1 MTKAQPGE
9 FDFLQGEWRIAHRRL
24 VAGASAW
31 DTFEGEATCWS
42 ILGGVGI
49 VEELRIPAR
58 DFSGM
63 GLRLLDLEAGVWTD
77 FWANAR
83 DGVLTLPAQRG
94 VFADGAGTFY
104 ADHETYKVPGVW
116 DEITTHA
123 CQWRQS
129 ISQDGGV
136 TWNENWIMHW
146 RRA

>member
-24 VAGASAW
+24 VTGASAW

-42 ILGGVGI
+42 ILGGVGS

-83 DGVLTLPAQRG
+83 NGVLTLPAQRG

-104 ADHETYKVPGVW
+104 ADHETYQVRGVW
-116 DEITTHA
+116 DEITTHT
-123 CQWRQS
+123 CRWRQA
-129 ISQDGGV
+129 ISQDDGV